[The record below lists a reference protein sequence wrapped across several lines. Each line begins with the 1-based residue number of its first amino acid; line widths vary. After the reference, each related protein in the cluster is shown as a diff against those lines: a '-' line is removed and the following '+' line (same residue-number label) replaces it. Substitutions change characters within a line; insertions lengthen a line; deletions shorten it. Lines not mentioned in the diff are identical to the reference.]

1 VAIHAGHTGIVVQDL
16 DRVARFYRDVIGLSE
31 ARRISRQGTPL
42 DALLGLTNV
51 RLEVVFLGTPDRPA
65 AIELLNYVRHPSA
78 PVQRQPNTH
87 GPNHVHFIVH
97 DLDPILERLDSAGI
111 ESIGGPVAWFDTWTR
126 VLYTRDPEDNI
137 VELTEIPEGQPIP
150 YAPVAS

>member
-1 VAIHAGHTGIVVQDL
+1 MAIHAGHTGIVVQDL
-16 DRVARFYRDVIGLSE
+16 DRVARFYTDVIGLSQ
-31 ARRISRQGTPL
+31 ARRMSREGAPL

-51 RLEVVFLGTPDRPA
+51 RLEVMFLGTPDRPA
-65 AIELLNYVRHPSA
+65 AIELLQYVRHPSA
-78 PVQRQPNTH
+78 PIRRQPNTH

-97 DLDPILERLDSAGI
+97 DLDPILERLARQGLSRF
-111 ESIGGPVAWFDTWTR
+111 GGPVAWFDTWTR

-150 YAPVAS
+150 YAPTSD

>member
-1 VAIHAGHTGIVVQDL
+1 MAIHAGHTGIVVQDL
-16 DRVARFYRDVIGLSE
+16 DRVGRFYKDVIGLTE
-31 ARRISRQGTPL
+31 ARRMSREGALL
-42 DALLGLTNV
+42 DALLGLNNV
-51 RLEVVFLGTPDRPA
+51 RLEVMFLGTPDRPA
-65 AIELLNYVRHPSA
+65 AIELLQYVRHPSA

-97 DLDPILERLDSAGI
+97 DLDPILDRLAAAGI

-150 YAPVAS
+150 YAPETS